1 MNINIKETN
10 LRFGALS
17 KRNKTDM
24 IVIHHTGSVKDM
36 DASAAQIHAW
46 HKNQG
51 WSGIGYHLLFAKT
64 APLNAADLFG
74 R

>member
-17 KRNKTDM
+17 KRNKTD
-24 IVIHHTGSVKDM
+24 ITLGIKIKAG
-36 DASAAQIHAW
+36 AALAI
-46 HKNQG
+46 
-51 WSGIGYHLLFAKT
+51 ILLFAKT